1 MNRPSRVAARA
12 ARLAPTRLG
21 QAGLALPLAL
31 LGLVAVTLL
40 VTTVMLTSGTE
51 FSVASAQRDAS
62 RSLYTAN
69 GALEGYVAQQAQANV
84 INRFSEGTAS
94 FTYQGTA
101 YTLTSAQLV
110 KRVTPAA
117 GATPMTQNE
126 TWSLIAAPTSPAHGR
141 GVGALLRVTRT
152 LATSRLNVN
161 AGFTSGGNVNVGGSA
176 QVSNGASG
184 QVGCDSA
191 ASGYSVE
198 VTQGST
204 VSSGNNNL
212 EGASHVST
220 TTKTALMNS
229 VLGTG
234 VTLNSL
240 ALNTATIKF
249 GPLFTA
255 AGKCPD
261 RTGGVCPTWPNNI
274 RPNDSDYAVTGPDSI
289 YNWGCPK
296 DDIGNSTCTTEGKT
310 RFVIVAIDASNLNDS
325 TVKLNGDWGQ
335 GVLMILNG
343 TLDIQGNFVFR
354 GIVLVDKDLK
364 ITGGNGPFLGKLE
377 GTVVAFG
384 ENSSVTDNVLGNA
397 TIRYNRCSI
406 NDAQN
411 AMNNRLIDAQQQ
423 VMSQPLFAW
432 YELVR

>member
-1 MNRPSRVAARA
+1 MMKRFRR
-12 ARLAPTRLG
+12 RLAPTPLG
-21 QAGLALPLAL
+21 REGIALPIAL

-51 FSVASAQRDAS
+51 FSVATAQRDAA

-84 INRFSEGTAS
+84 VNRFSEGTAA
-94 FTYQGTA
+94 FTYSGTN
-101 YTLTSAQLV
+101 YTLTVAQLV
-110 KRVTPAA
+110 KKVTPAA
-117 GATPMTQNE
+117 GLNPMTQDE
-126 TWSLIAAPTSPAHGR
+126 TWSLIAAPTAPAHGR
-141 GVGALLRVTRT
+141 GVGALLRVRRT
-152 LATSRLNVN
+152 LATSRLNVS

-176 QVSNGASG
+176 KVSDGSTG

-191 ASGYSVE
+191 KTSYSVE
-198 VTQGST
+198 VTAGST
-204 VSSGNNNL
+204 VTSGNNNL
-212 EGASHVST
+212 EGSSHVST
-220 TTKTALMNS
+220 TAKAGLMQS
-229 VLGTG
+229 VLGTS
-234 VTLNSL
+234 LDSL
-240 ALNTATIKF
+240 AMNTATIKF
-249 GPLFTA
+249 GPMFTA

-261 RTGGVCPTWPNNI
+261 RTGGVCPTWPNNK
-274 RPNDSDYAVTGPDSI
+274 RPNDSDFSLTGADSV

-296 DDIGNSTCTTEGKT
+296 DDIGNQTCTTAGKS
-310 RFVIVAIDASNLNDS
+310 RFVIVAIDATGLNQS
-325 TVKLNGDWGQ
+325 TVNLNGDWGQ
-335 GVLMILNG
+335 GVLMVLHG
-343 TLDIQGNFVFR
+343 SLEIQGNFVFR
-354 GIVLVDKDLK
+354 GIVLVDKDLR

-384 ENSSVTDNVLGNA
+384 DNSTVTDNVLGNA

-423 VMSQPLFAW
+423 VMSNPLFAW